1 VRWKR
6 RRLRRSPDEAW
17 DAVLVR
23 SVWSRGAARQQV
35 VGYLASIRT
44 RYHTAPA
51 HRAWFWVRV
60 EQRLAVLALDA
71 ATCQAIA
78 ARLAEVIS
86 RPTAAELDA
95 VAAQRAALTSL
106 PLLPPR
112 AHRAATWRGYRH
124 EAASPTPKRRTI
136 HGRTDP
142 ADSTH
147 QD

>member
-35 VGYLASIRT
+35 VGYLASIRAH
-44 RYHTAPA
+44 YHTAPA

-71 ATCQAIA
+71 AICQAIA
-78 ARLAEVIS
+78 ARLADVIS

-95 VAAQRAALTSL
+95 VAVHRAALESL

-112 AHRAATWRGYRH
+112 ADCDAIWRGHRH
-124 EAASPTPKRRTI
+124 EEASHTPKRRTI
-136 HGRTDP
+136 HGRTGH
-142 ADSTH
+142 ADSTR